1 MDLFDLIVVP
11 PLNGGWQHNYSIK
24 TREAGHANEQCINSL
39 MFIGVTQIERIL
51 SVMHPHPHPQGGQ
64 SKGMI

>member
-1 MDLFDLIVVP
+1 MDLLDLIVVP

-51 SVMHPHPHPQGGQ
+51 SVMHPTPTPRVA
-64 SKGMI
+64 KARA